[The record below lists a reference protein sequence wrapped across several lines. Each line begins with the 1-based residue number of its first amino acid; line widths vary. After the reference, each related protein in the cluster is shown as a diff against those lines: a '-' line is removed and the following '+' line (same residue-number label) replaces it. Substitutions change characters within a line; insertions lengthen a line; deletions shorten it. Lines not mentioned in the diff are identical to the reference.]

1 MSTLSVLLNL
11 LLCNPFSGPW
21 SNHLLGVI
29 QATQDLYFP
38 SKIKSKLTAVCFSPA
53 AFWGDIALDEDD
65 LKLFQID
72 RTVDLTK
79 HSDGNAR
86 HTSGKG
92 W

>member
-1 MSTLSVLLNL
+1 M
-11 LLCNPFSGPW
+11 
-21 SNHLLGVI
+21 I
-29 QATQDLYFP
+29 QATQELYFP
-38 SKIKSKLTAVCFSPA
+38 SKIKTKLIAVCFSPA

-92 W
+92 SPRMVPSFPWFCP

>member
-1 MSTLSVLLNL
+1 M
-11 LLCNPFSGPW
+11 
-21 SNHLLGVI
+21 I
-29 QATQDLYFP
+29 QARWELGHP
-38 SKIKSKLTAVCFSPA
+38 SKIKTKLIALCFSPA

-72 RTVDLTK
+72 SAVDLTR

-92 W
+92 SPGVLMPSFTWFCP

>member
-1 MSTLSVLLNL
+1 M
-11 LLCNPFSGPW
+11 
-21 SNHLLGVI
+21 I
-29 QATQDLYFP
+29 QASWELYLP
-38 SKIKSKLTAVCFSPA
+38 SKIKTELIALCFSPA

-72 RTVDLTK
+72 RTADLTK

-92 W
+92 SLAWGCLLSPAFVLREGALPFPS